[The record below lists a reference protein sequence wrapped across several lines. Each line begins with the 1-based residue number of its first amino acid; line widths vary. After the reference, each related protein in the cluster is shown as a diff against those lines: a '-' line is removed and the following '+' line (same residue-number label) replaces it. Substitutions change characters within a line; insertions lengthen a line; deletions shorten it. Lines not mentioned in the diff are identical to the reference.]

1 MHLFSSFNL
10 LLAQESGFSSR
21 FFLQFHSIS
30 IRVHPVHCFE
40 SETMGLSVISRMED
54 FVGFLDLGLFLV
66 NCSSVIIKDSEVL
79 RSELV
84 SVFNLTCQD
93 MPSFS

>member
-1 MHLFSSFNL
+1 
-10 LLAQESGFSSR
+10 
-21 FFLQFHSIS
+21 
-30 IRVHPVHCFE
+30 
-40 SETMGLSVISRMED
+40 MED